1 MVELHVNVLM
11 RDYRNLLSMI
21 VLGSCQYCKMIN
33 DDIDSHYKFEMFER
47 EVKILKD
54 IFCN

>member
-21 VLGSCQYCKMIN
+21 VLGSCQHCKMIN